1 MRQLQVE
8 AKTVEEAIDEALKR
22 LGLQRDDVE
31 VEVIEG
37 GSRGILGFM
46 SKMAKVNVKEK
57 MNPLKKTE
65 EFIKGLVNKLG
76 VDPSIS
82 INEDSEGIK
91 VQIEGKN
98 VGVLIGKRGY
108 TLEAI
113 QYLTNLVVNRVSDEY
128 KRIVVD
134 VENYRK
140 RRQESLEKF
149 AINMANK
156 VKQTRREVVL
166 EPMIPN
172 ERRIIHTV
180 LQGDSKV
187 NTKSIGEEPNR
198 RVIISPKK

>member
-1 MRQLQVE
+1 
-8 AKTVEEAIDEALKR
+8 
-22 LGLQRDDVE
+22 
-31 VEVIEG
+31 
-37 GSRGILGFM
+37 
-46 SKMAKVNVKEK
+46 
-57 MNPLKKTE
+57 
-65 EFIKGLVNKLG
+65 
-76 VDPSIS
+76 
-82 INEDSEGIK
+82 
-91 VQIEGKN
+91 
-98 VGVLIGKRGY
+98 
-108 TLEAI
+108 
-113 QYLTNLVVNRVSDEY
+113 
-128 KRIVVD
+128 VVD

-156 VKQTRREVVL
+156 VKQTKREVVL

>member
-98 VGVLIGKRGY
+98 VGVLIGKRGN

-156 VKQTRREVVL
+156 VKQTKREVVL

-198 RVIISPKK
+198 RVVISPKK